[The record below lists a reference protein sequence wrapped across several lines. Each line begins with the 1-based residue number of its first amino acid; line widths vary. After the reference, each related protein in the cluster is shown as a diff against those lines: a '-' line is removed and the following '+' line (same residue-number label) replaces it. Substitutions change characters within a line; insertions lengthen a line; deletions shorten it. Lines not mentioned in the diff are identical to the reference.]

1 MPNPTQHVHVVMW
14 EPTDPGSSTPFEF
27 IWSRD
32 QEATDARRTN
42 LLAGDGTAV
51 TVYSATL
58 PLPTDGDFA
67 SDEGLERSL
76 RHILTDWPRDQAP
89 PANQVLSGRVEH
101 VSAA

>member
-1 MPNPTQHVHVVMW
+1 VPPDIQHVHVVMW
-14 EPTDPGSSTPFEF
+14 EPSRHMSPTPFEF
-27 IWSRD
+27 MWSRD
-32 QEATDARRTN
+32 LREASNWRAEMLNDQSAA
-42 LLAGDGTAV
+42 L

-58 PLPTDGDFA
+58 PLPTDGDFV

-89 PANQVLSGRVEH
+89 PSNQALNGRVEH